1 MAHGGRPDMAPMIF
15 AKAILSGK
23 PINIYNQGEM
33 LRDFTYIDDIAESL
47 LRCCYKP
54 ATPNSNFDSLNPDP
68 SSSLAS
74 HRIFNIGNSEP
85 IELLRFIELLEDS
98 LGIRAIKN
106 MLPMQL
112 GDVVATAADTNLLEK
127 WIDFRPRT
135 SIEEGVKLFTKWY
148 RDFYKC

>member
-1 MAHGGRPDMAPMIF
+1 MQLQKKSNELMAHSYSHLYKIPATGLRFFTVYGPWGRPDMAPMIF
-15 AKAILSGK
+15 AKAIFSGK

-98 LGIRAIKN
+98 LGIRAIKKY
-106 MLPMQL
+106 
-112 GDVVATAADTNLLEK
+112 AAYAAWRCSCN
-127 WIDFRPRT
+127 
-135 SIEEGVKLFTKWY
+135 
-148 RDFYKC
+148 CC